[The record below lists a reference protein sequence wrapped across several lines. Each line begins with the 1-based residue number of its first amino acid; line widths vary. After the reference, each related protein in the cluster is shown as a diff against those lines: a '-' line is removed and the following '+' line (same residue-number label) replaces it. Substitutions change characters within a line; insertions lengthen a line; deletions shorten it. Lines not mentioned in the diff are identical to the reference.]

1 MSATPETKEDRVKTL
16 NTVQEKRK
24 QDCKAKVEA
33 ALEKMTVEGIKI
45 NFQAVAKEANVSVSY
60 LYKYNDIKAR
70 IAEIRNKQLSMPK
83 PELAASST
91 AKSQQKM
98 IARLKDKIKRQDGE
112 IKQLKHVN
120 ETLAGRVY
128 RVTELESLVQR
139 QEKRIK
145 DLEARLKEV
154 KID

>member
-1 MSATPETKEDRVKTL
+1 MAATPETKEDRVKTL

-33 ALEKMTVEGIKI
+33 ALEKMTAEGIKI
-45 NFQAVAKEANVSVSY
+45 NFQAVANEANVSVSY
-60 LYKYNDIKAR
+60 LYKYDDIKTR

-91 AKSQQKM
+91 AKSQKKM
-98 IARLKDKIKRQDGE
+98 IARLKDKIKRQDEE
-112 IKQLKHVN
+112 IKQLKQIN

>member
-1 MSATPETKEDRVKTL
+1 MAATPETKEERVKIL
-16 NTVQEKRK
+16 NTLQEKRK

-33 ALEKMTVEGIKI
+33 ALEKMSAEGIKI
-45 NFQAVAKEANVSVSY
+45 NFQALAKEANVSVSY
-60 LYKYNDIKAR
+60 LYKYDEIKNR
-70 IAEIRNKQLSMPK
+70 IASIRDKQLSMPK

-98 IARLKDKIKRQDGE
+98 IARLKDKIQRQDKQ
-112 IKQLKHVN
+112 IKQLKQVN

-128 RVTELESLVQR
+128 GVTELESLVQR
-139 QEKRIK
+139 QDKRIK